1 MNLVLVG
8 PAPPYRGGISQYNA
22 SLGEALAKEHRVLL
36 VSFSRQYPSL
46 FFPGTNQHEVQRV
59 ERHSPVAVGEGLT
72 VEHWLDSINPVNW
85 ARTADRIRDA
95 QPAAV
100 IFQWWHPFFA
110 PAYWALAGRL
120 RKRSP
125 GCKILLLC
133 HNVHPHERLP
143 LPGGV
148 SFENWLTGR
157 VLGPADGLLVHSE
170 KMVAEVRR
178 YNRRSPVR
186 RIFHPRYEF
195 YKAWDAAVEPSCR
208 PRLLFFG
215 KIREYKGLDIFLEAL
230 GKIGPRLDFE
240 ATVAGEFYVDD
251 KPYRRLAERLNLGD
265 RLIWMDRYI
274 ENQDVPRLFRRADLV
289 VLPYRRASQSG
300 VIPLAYQFEVPVV
313 ATDVGGIS
321 EMVEDGRTG
330 FLVPA
335 GDAQALAD
343 RIVSYFSGNLKS
355 EFQAN
360 IRSFGR
366 NLSWRQ
372 VVDNILSLL
381 DSPQLREAKVI

>member
-1 MNLVLVG
+1 MKLVLVG
-8 PAPPYRGGISQYNA
+8 PAPPYRGGISQYNM
-22 SLGEALAKEHRVLL
+22 SLAEALAKEHQVLL

-46 FFPGTNQHEVQRV
+46 FFPGTTQHEVQRV
-59 ERHSPVAVGEGLT
+59 QRGSRLSFGQGLS
-72 VEHWLDSINPVNW
+72 VEHWLDSISPVNW
-85 ARTADRIRDA
+85 VRTADRLA
-95 QPAAV
+95 ATQPQAV

-110 PAYWALAGRL
+110 PAYWALARRV

-125 GCKILLLC
+125 GCKILLIC

-148 SFENWLTGR
+148 SFENWLTAR
-157 VLGPADGLLVHSE
+157 VLSRADGLLVHSE

-178 YNRRSPVR
+178 YNPRSPVR
-186 RIFHPRYEF
+186 RIFHPRYDF
-195 YKAWDAAVEPSCR
+195 YAAWDAAADPPSR
-208 PRLLFFG
+208 PSLLFFG
-215 KIREYKGLDIFLEAL
+215 KIRQYKGLDVFLEAL
-230 GKIGPRLDFE
+230 GKIGSRLDFE

-251 KPYRRLAERLNLGD
+251 KPYRRLAERLNLGG
-265 RLIWMDRYI
+265 RLVWMDQYI

-289 VLPYRRASQSG
+289 VLPYWRASQSG

-321 EMVEDGRTG
+321 EVVADGRTG

-335 GDAQALAD
+335 GDAEALAD
-343 RIVSYFSGNLKS
+343 RIVSYFSGNLKA

-381 DSPQLREAKVI
+381 DSPELREGELI